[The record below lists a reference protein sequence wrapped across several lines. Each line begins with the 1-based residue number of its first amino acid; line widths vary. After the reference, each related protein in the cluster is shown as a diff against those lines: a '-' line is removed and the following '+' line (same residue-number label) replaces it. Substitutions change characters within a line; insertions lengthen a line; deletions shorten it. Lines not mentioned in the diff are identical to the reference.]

1 MTTTGNDA
9 RSTSRDSTPHGATPD
24 TPSPDGAPMPA
35 GTPAAGDRG
44 EHQTPSAR
52 RTRRLATAA
61 AAGFGIIVAFQVALA
76 AGAPLGAAAWS
87 GAHPGRLPEEL
98 RVASSVSAVVW
109 LLATL
114 VVLARGGM
122 GVRLPAT
129 AARVGVRLLVAL
141 LALGAV
147 MNLASSSP
155 WERYGW
161 APFSLVLLVLCV
173 LLARRGP
180 QDVARY

>member
-1 MTTTGNDA
+1 MTTTGSDA
-9 RSTSRDSTPHGATPD
+9 RSNSPDPTITPADAP
-24 TPSPDGAPMPA
+24 TPS
-35 GTPAAGDRG
+35 T
-44 EHQTPSAR
+44 R

-61 AAGFGIIVAFQVALA
+61 AAGFGLVVAFQTALA

-87 GAHPGRLPEEL
+87 GAHDGQLPEEL

-109 LLATL
+109 LLAAL
-114 VVLARGGM
+114 VVLARGGI
-122 GVRLPAT
+122 GLRLPAT
-129 AARVGVRLLVAL
+129 VGLVGVRILVAV

-147 MNLASSSP
+147 MNVASSSP

-161 APFSLVLLVLCV
+161 APFIVVLLVLCV

-180 QDVARY
+180 QDTARP